1 MGNSCSSVDE
11 SAAAIATLAESAAAG
26 ARETVADE
34 FARAAG
40 SGAGGR
46 GDVAGSAAA
55 GVASGAGG
63 RDDAAGDEVVIAGVL
78 SLANGQKAA
87 AAGAISGVES
97 MQSYM
102 RGTRFFCFEERVC
115 SDQMAA
121 LKMAAACGSA
131 AGMRAVAMV
140 AARARHAARIAANP
154 DVENPLHD
162 IPEDR
167 PDYMLSAAATG
178 ARAGV
183 LCARMKIQAAGG
195 DSTSHA
201 KYVPFLA
208 PFIGGA
214 LPGSCAA
221 YHLVKH
227 SPEWVMGVVFGSIS
241 LGFFAACTG
250 TVSGLLGTSSAT
262 FQYSRFAAITT
273 FTAVWF
279 LFSFAMT
286 SVFSKTWRKILCG
299 FICGVPGVTFVRAW
313 LYSGW

>member
-78 SLANGQKAA
+78 SLADGQKAA

-102 RGTRFFCFEERVC
+102 RGTRFFCFGERVC

-162 IPEDR
+162 IPE
-167 PDYMLSAAATG
+167 
-178 ARAGV
+178 V
-183 LCARMKIQAAGG
+183 I
-195 DSTSHA
+195 
-201 KYVPFLA
+201 F
-208 PFIGGA
+208 
-214 LPGSCAA
+214 SC
-221 YHLVKH
+221 
-227 SPEWVMGVVFGSIS
+227 
-241 LGFFAACTG
+241 
-250 TVSGLLGTSSAT
+250 
-262 FQYSRFAAITT
+262 
-273 FTAVWF
+273 
-279 LFSFAMT
+279 FSFVMLQ
-286 SVFSKTWRKILCG
+286 SMHLC
-299 FICGVPGVTFVRAW
+299 VRNPHSN
-313 LYSGW
+313 LNR

>member
-78 SLANGQKAA
+78 SLADGQKAA

-102 RGTRFFCFEERVC
+102 RGTRFFCFGERVC

-162 IPEDR
+162 IPE
-167 PDYMLSAAATG
+167 
-178 ARAGV
+178 
-183 LCARMKIQAAGG
+183 
-195 DSTSHA
+195 A

-214 LPGSCAA
+214 LPGSYAA

-299 FICGVPGVTFVRAW
+299 FICGVPGVTFVGAW